1 MKIATWNVNGIRAR
15 QAQFL
20 DWVYEEQPDV
30 VCLQELKAAPGQ
42 LPEAVGSLE
51 GYRCYWHCAGPYSGV
66 SLGIREETVAA
77 EPLFTHP
84 AFDSETRVV
93 EARIGD
99 LVVASVYV
107 PNGGKD
113 YADKL
118 RFLRELDEWATERLK
133 DTDQLVICGDMNV
146 TRSEQD
152 VHFSERNTRVVGQRP
167 DERDLFESVLDDRL
181 VDLGR
186 RLHPDESDFFTW
198 WAPWRNHRDRN
209 IGWRIDYV
217 LASQVMAERAIDC
230 RSQRSVGTSDHGPV
244 IAEFAD

>member
-15 QAQFL
+15 QAQFV
-20 DWVYEEQPDV
+20 DWVGEEQPDV
-30 VCLQELKAAPGQ
+30 VCLQELKASPSQ
-42 LPEAVGSLE
+42 LSEAICNLE
-51 GYRCYWHCAGPYSGV
+51 GYCSCWHGAGPYSGV
-66 SLGIREETVAA
+66 SLNVRADTVPQ
-77 EPLFTHP
+77 EPVFSHP
-84 AFDSETRVV
+84 AFDRDTRAV

-118 RFLRELDEWATERLK
+118 RFLRELSEWADERLK
-133 DTDQLVICGDMNV
+133 ETDRLVVCGDMNV
-146 TRSEQD
+146 ARTEQD
-152 VHFSERNTRVVGQRP
+152 VHFSERNPRLVGQRP
-167 DERDLFESVLDDRL
+167 DERELFESLLGDRL

-186 RLHPDESDFFTW
+186 KFHPDESDFFTW

-209 IGWRIDYV
+209 IGWRIDYI
-217 LASQVMAERAIDC
+217 LASPAMATRAIDC
-230 RSQRSVGTSDHGPV
+230 WSQRSVGTSDHGPL